1 MSQTTIQLRQ
11 ATKIRLESLKLH
23 PRETY
28 DEVVNRLLDTTC
40 DQEPLSE
47 KTLEKIEEGIR
58 DIRQG
63 KTRTLDEIAGE
74 LGI

>member
-1 MSQTTIQLRQ
+1 MAQTTIQIQ
-11 ATKIRLESLKLH
+11 TATRARLEDLKVH

-28 DEVVNRLLDTTC
+28 DEVVNRLLDTAY
-40 DQEPLSE
+40 DSEPLRE
-47 KTLEKIEEGIR
+47 ETLRKIEMGIR

-63 KTRTLDEIAGE
+63 KTRTLEEIAQE

>member
-1 MSQTTIQLRQ
+1 MAQTTIQVRP
-11 ATKIRLESLKLH
+11 ATRTRLEALKTH

-28 DEVVNRLLDTTC
+28 DEVVNRLLDMAG

-47 KTLEKIEEGIR
+47 ETLHKIEEGIR
-58 DIRQG
+58 EIRQG
-63 KTRTLDEIAGE
+63 KTRTLDEIAQE

>member
-1 MSQTTIQLRQ
+1 MAQTTIQIQ
-11 ATKIRLESLKLH
+11 AATRARLEDLKVH

-28 DEVVNRLLDTTC
+28 DEVVNRLLDAAY
-40 DQEPLSE
+40 DSEPLSE
-47 KTLEKIEEGIR
+47 ETLRKIEAGIR

-63 KTRTLDEIAGE
+63 KTRTLEEIALE

>member
-1 MSQTTIQLRQ
+1 MAQTTIQIQ
-11 ATKIRLESLKLH
+11 AATRARLEDLKVH

-28 DEVVNRLLDTTC
+28 DEVVNRLLDAAY
-40 DQEPLSE
+40 DSEPLSE
-47 KTLEKIEEGIR
+47 ETLRKIEAGIR

-63 KTRTLDEIAGE
+63 KTRTLEEIARE